1 MTFGALAKRRE
12 REGQSLIA
20 IQSPKKAITGC
31 GTLARYSRQFK
42 RSAPMSPKPA
52 RSTLVYSTEPDP
64 QPVPAAEEQAY
75 PSASKQTAR
84 IWRDSKRRRG
94 KTVTVIGGLQHDP
107 ATLDA
112 LLKKLKQQCGAGGS
126 LKDGELEIQ
135 GDHRERVAAALAAMG
150 YKIKHVGG

>member
-1 MTFGALAKRRE
+1 MGA
-12 REGQSLIA
+12 
-20 IQSPKKAITGC
+20 KKDNSMPQKSN
-31 GTLARYSRQFK
+31 SR
-42 RSAPMSPKPA
+42 
-52 RSTLVYSTEPDP
+52 LVYTTD
-64 QPVPAAEEQAY
+64 PVPHDEATQPQSAASY

-107 ATLDA
+107 ATFEA
-112 LLKKLKQQCGAGGS
+112 LLKRLKQHCGAGGS
-126 LKDGELEIQ
+126 YKDGELEIQ